1 MADHIALTLDLEADG
16 EQPTGSMRHPSGQSL
31 HFWGWLEL
39 IEAVQSCLP
48 QTTVSATAAP
58 PSPISLLEKGNPMNA
73 AFETVSSADGTSIAV
88 ERTGDGPPV
97 ILIGGAFNDRSTVAG
112 LAAVLAP
119 EFTAVTYDR
128 RGRGDSGDTPPYAV
142 EREIDDLAA
151 VIAHAGGPARVF
163 GHSSGAVLA
172 LEAAARGLHISKV
185 AAYEPTYVIEGT
197 RPRPPDDL
205 ADRLRALI
213 DAGQRDEAAA
223 LFLAE
228 NADMP
233 AEVIDGMRGSPM
245 WGWFTGLAHT
255 LPYDVTLCGP
265 GMRLPASR
273 LAAITVP
280 VLAIGGG
287 ASPPWLPAAAQAVAD
302 AVLEARYVTLDG
314 QDHGV
319 LQQPGALRP
328 LLTSHFGPDTE

>member
-1 MADHIALTLDLEADG
+1 MTD
-16 EQPTGSMRHPSGQSL
+16 S
-31 HFWGWLEL
+31 
-39 IEAVQSCLP
+39 
-48 QTTVSATAAP
+48 
-58 PSPISLLEKGNPMNA
+58 
-73 AFETVSSADGTSIAV
+73 FETVNSADGTPIAV
-88 ERTGDGPPV
+88 QRTGSGPPV

-112 LAAVLAP
+112 LAAVLSA

-128 RGRGDSGDTPPYAV
+128 RGRGDSGDCPAYAV

-151 VIAHAGGPARVF
+151 VIGYAGAPAGVF

-172 LEAAARGLHISKV
+172 LEAAAAGLDIAQ
-185 AAYEPTYVIEGT
+185 AAASEPTYVIDGT
-197 RPRPPDDL
+197 RSRPPDDL
-205 ADRLRALI
+205 AGRLRALI

-228 NADMP
+228 NAGMP
-233 AEVIDGMRGSPM
+233 AEVIEGMRSSPM

-255 LPYDVTLCGP
+255 RPYDVTLCGP

-273 LAAITVP
+273 LAVITIP

-287 ASPPWLPAAAQAVAD
+287 ASPPWLPAAAQAVAG
-302 AVLEARYVTLDG
+302 AIPGARYVTLDG

-319 LQQPGALRP
+319 LQQPDALRP
-328 LLTSHFGPDTE
+328 LLTSYFGPAAE